1 MAINNEMLFERTMQ
15 SLFGDKAFHIAGQ
28 VHTEST
34 RKKWYKK
41 AIIKII
47 KDIQEIETNTRHKE
61 ILAHYSEGALN
72 ALAIKPF
79 NEYVLTLNL
88 LRLISAFLGY
98 AGTRSYKVV
107 SPAYFQTPAQQY
119 TQLIMEGGDTD
130 LTNENTISAKIRL
143 IKQLKE
149 EGLSYFKIS
158 LILNI
163 SEYEVKK
170 LREQL

>member
-1 MAINNEMLFERTMQ
+1 MAQ
-15 SLFGDKAFHIAGQ
+15 
-28 VHTEST
+28 
-34 RKKWYKK
+34 
-41 AIIKII
+41 
-47 KDIQEIETNTRHKE
+47 
-61 ILAHYSEGALN
+61 YSERAIN

-98 AGTRSYKVV
+98 AGTRPYKVAT
-107 SPAYFQTPAQQY
+107 PAYFQTPAQQY
-119 TQLIMEGGDTD
+119 TQLIMECGDTD
-130 LTNENTISAKIRL
+130 LTNWNTILAKIRL

-158 LILNI
+158 LILNS

-170 LREQL
+170 LREKL